1 MPFSSGGF
9 YGFFWRGKGK
19 GHGQLGRG
27 EGVFSGF
34 LKVHVVVLHTLSKL
48 SQGLSNKTM
57 RVCWFKTHFPDNI
70 NISKF
75 VFSELVT
82 LRQYFSC
89 YEMNTTELYMVS
101 MPRI

>member
-1 MPFSSGGF
+1 MAFFGGAKGRAMVSLVGGGIFS
-9 YGFFWRGKGK
+9 
-19 GHGQLGRG
+19 
-27 EGVFSGF
+27 EF

-48 SQGLSNKTM
+48 SQGLPNKTM